1 MYVHLKPLGCHWQCV
16 MLEWD
21 VLWVQF
27 GKGVGQFL
35 HHGSLQRQ
43 HHRVLWC
50 LWRSWACWQQLGT
63 SRLRTWSHFVW
74 FAADCPL
81 PVLLLSFANGPTLP
95 SQLPIVGGWPYNRKR
110 KNKPTE
116 TDLSCNA
123 SLKWCATLHSGTVW
137 LLSLEQQKNSMM
149 HSILNDLLLRSFK
162 LDAQLHVWRCY
173 HSSGKI

>member
-1 MYVHLKPLGCHWQCV
+1 MYVHLKPLGCHWQCI
-16 MLEWD
+16 MLEC
-21 VLWVQF
+21 F
-27 GKGVGQFL
+27 GCSLAKVWASSCTMALCRGSITGCFGVCGGAGL
-35 HHGSLQRQ
+35 AGSSLVPAVSEHGATLCGLS
-43 HHRVLWC
+43 
-50 LWRSWACWQQLGT
+50 
-63 SRLRTWSHFVW
+63 
-74 FAADCPL
+74 AADCPL
-81 PVLLLSFANGPTLP
+81 PVLLLSFANSPTLP